1 MHLDFIPIIEIR
13 GFEDCSFRGRGRV
26 RGGGEGLPINL
37 FEVRKNESRVF
48 LLSVVLQCTGTK
60 LIESQR
66 TIKLTEGYQGW
77 GTVKAVRDSKAM
89 LKMIRIADP
98 EVSGQ

>member
-1 MHLDFIPIIEIR
+1 MR
-13 GFEDCSFRGRGRV
+13 GFEDCTFRGRGRV
-26 RGGGEGLPINL
+26 SGGGEKLPINL
-37 FEVRKNESRVF
+37 PSIRKNESRVF

-66 TIKLTEGYQGW
+66 IIKLTEGYQGW
-77 GTVKAVRDSKAM
+77 GTVKAVRDSKAV
-89 LKMIRIADP
+89 LKMIRTADP